1 MPVAALDDVGFA
13 DRAVG
18 ATVEFRG
25 KLLVSIA
32 SQPLTDSSP
41 SLLNLSYIV

>member
-18 ATVEFRG
+18 ATVECRE

-32 SQPLTDSSP
+32 SQPLTDSST
-41 SLLNLSYIV
+41 SRLEIK

>member
-1 MPVAALDDVGFA
+1 MPVAALDGVGFA

-18 ATVEFRG
+18 ATVECRE

-41 SLLNLSYIV
+41 SLLNLS